1 MAIYNCSQC
10 GAILPYAGA
19 YCSSCAQRREA
30 ERRSMQSS
38 SSSSSRSSSSSVG
51 YTGTASASSYRP
63 DNFTG
68 RKSQKFTDGS
78 RYYGDFVDGKRH
90 GKGTNYFADGA
101 QYDGDFK
108 NGYMNGYGVMVY
120 ADGEK
125 YEGEWVDGK
134 RHGQGVHWM
143 ANGDQYSGEWK
154 NNLMNG
160 FGIYTFADGTR
171 VECEFKDGQKHGR
184 GKEIFTD
191 GEVFEGIYANG
202 KRCGY
207 GVYHYSNGTRY
218 EGQWENNQKQGKGT
232 YYYSKAIYNG
242 DWYADERHG
251 CGVEEIYTD
260 EGTQR
265 YEGAF
270 KFGKRDGYG
279 KMICADGETY
289 EGEYKEG
296 KRHGK
301 GRCVLP
307 DGTVQDGYFENGDF
321 LGNTP
326 PKITATHNADT
337 GMDISPDM
345 LAKFMRGGN
354 IPQSQSASA
363 SRPQP
368 EKEIWAKL
376 LPMTVEQRNDFL
388 ASHPEITIPA
398 GIKKI
403 PQKMFYNCTN
413 LASIRFNEDLREI
426 EAYAFMGCKNLGAVL
441 EFPSSVE
448 RICRFAFATCSSV
461 KKVILPNN
469 ITVEE
474 AGLMCGVSAVEF
486 ETNPPKGVVLEKGAF
501 RYCNSALMS
510 KETQKKIKDL
520 NPKAF
525 K

>member
-1 MAIYNCSQC
+1 MAIYNCPQC
-10 GAILPYAGA
+10 GAIVPYSGA
-19 YCSSCAQRREA
+19 PCSSCARKRADEQRWRNQ
-30 ERRSMQSS
+30 SSSS
-38 SSSSSRSSSSSVG
+38 SSSSSRSSGG
-51 YTGTASASSYRP
+51 YTGTYSASSYRP

-125 YEGEWVDGK
+125 YEGEWADGKKNGQGTYFYKNGEKYVGHFVDGK
-134 RHGQGVHWM
+134 W
-143 ANGDQYSGEWK
+143 
-154 NNLMNG
+154 NG
-160 FGIYTFADGTR
+160 FGTYTFANGNR
-171 VECEFKDGQKHGR
+171 VEGEFRDGKQHGR

-191 GEVFEGIYANG
+191 GEVFEGIFANG

-207 GVYHYSNGTRY
+207 GVYHYNNGTRY

-251 CGVEEIYTD
+251 YGVEEIYTD

-301 GRCVLP
+301 GRCVLS

-321 LGNTP
+321 IGNTP

-345 LAKFMRGGN
+345 LAKFMQGGN
-354 IPQSQSASA
+354 IAQPQSASA

-388 ASHPEITIPA
+388 ASHPEITVPA

-403 PQKMFYNCTN
+403 PQKMFYNCVN
-413 LASIRFNEDLREI
+413 LKSIRFNEDLCEI
-426 EAYAFMGCKNLGAVL
+426 EAYAFMGCKNLGTVL

-448 RICRFAFATCSSV
+448 KICRFAFATCGSV

-474 AGLMCGVSAVEF
+474 AGLMCGVTAVEF
-486 ETNPPKGVVLEKGAF
+486 ETASPIGVVLEKGAF
-501 RYCNSALMS
+501 RYCNITMP
-510 KETQKKIKDL
+510 KEMQKKIKDL